1 MSKLKRKLEAGL
13 SVLLWISLSLQVASG
28 ADVPKTADETD
39 RLVVEQTKVADQ
51 YERFKKNI
59 TDLADFLRETD
70 PERADVLEKAVS
82 QINQG
87 NALERFNQVVAML
100 GQNSI
105 LISDV
110 DEILSN
116 QGAVETELQAL
127 LTLLLTENR
136 QSQSQS
142 EKQKIARYL
151 KEIGRMIRMQKGIQA
166 ETERM
171 ARLESLVPRQGK
183 LAAQAESLAK
193 KMQEA
198 GKKSEATTHPKGSS
212 QSPQESK
219 SESEGEKGEEK
230 ESSGSKDGDSSG
242 EKQSENK
249 QGESKQLGKRQSG
262 KQSSKRDKGD
272 SAKLE
277 TQQESQTEPSPQQAV
292 EQARKQM
299 RSAIEDL
306 KQAKKEKAKD
316 KQFAAIAALEK
327 AKAEL
332 EKILRQLREEEI
344 ERVLA
349 LLEARF
355 RKILRLQKRVYDDTV
370 ELDQTVV
377 DARDRSFEMDAN
389 RLSEKQSKIVGLVDA
404 TLVLFRNEGSAVA
417 LPEASL
423 QLREDMELVMV
434 RLDRADTGP
443 LTQQIMEDIIES
455 LEEIIGAI
463 EKSQQDQAQR
473 KKAEAANQS
482 QAGNADPPLV
492 DMLAELKMIRSLQ
505 WRVNRRTARYQE
517 VVLTGRSSRTDL
529 MPELKKLA
537 DRQRRIEKIARDI
550 VFRKQPLRML
560 PPCASTGKLVSELRP
575 SC

>member
-1 MSKLKRKLEAGL
+1 M
-13 SVLLWISLSLQVASG
+13 
-28 ADVPKTADETD
+28 
-39 RLVVEQTKVADQ
+39 
-51 YERFKKNI
+51 
-59 TDLADFLRETD
+59 
-70 PERADVLEKAVS
+70 
-82 QINQG
+82 
-87 NALERFNQVVAML
+87 
-100 GQNSI
+100 
-105 LISDV
+105 
-110 DEILSN
+110 
-116 QGAVETELQAL
+116 
-127 LTLLLTENR
+127 
-136 QSQSQS
+136 
-142 EKQKIARYL
+142 
-151 KEIGRMIRMQKGIQA
+151 
-166 ETERM
+166 
-171 ARLESLVPRQGK
+171 PRQGK

-198 GKKSEATTHPKGSS
+198 DKKSEATTPPKGSP

-550 VFRKQPLRML
+550 VLENNR
-560 PPCASTGKLVSELRP
+560 
-575 SC
+575 

>member
-136 QSQSQS
+136 QSESQS

-198 GKKSEATTHPKGSS
+198 GKKSEATTPPKGSS
-212 QSPQESK
+212 QSPQESKSK

-262 KQSSKRDKGD
+262 KQSSKQDEED
-272 SAKLE
+272 SAKLG
-277 TQQESQTEPSPQQAV
+277 TQPESQTEPSPQQAV

-355 RKILRLQKRVYDDTV
+355 RKILRLQKRVYDETV
-370 ELDQTVV
+370 ALDQTVV

-434 RLDRADTGP
+434 RLDRTDTGP

-550 VFRKQPLRML
+550 VLENNR
-560 PPCASTGKLVSELRP
+560 
-575 SC
+575 

>member
-1 MSKLKRKLEAGL
+1 MSKLKRKLQAVL
-13 SVLLWISLSLQVASG
+13 SVLLWISLSVQVASG
-28 ADVPKTADETD
+28 ADVPTAAGETD

-82 QINQG
+82 QMNQG
-87 NALERFNQVVAML
+87 NALQRFNQVVALL
-100 GQNSI
+100 GQDSI

-142 EKQKIARYL
+142 EKQKIARYI

-171 ARLESLVPRQGK
+171 DRLESLVPRQGK

-193 KMQEA
+193 KMQQA
-198 GKKSEATTHPKGSS
+198 DKQAKATTPPEGSS
-212 QSPQESK
+212 QSPSESK
-219 SESEGEKGEEK
+219 PESEGEKGGEK
-230 ESSGSKDGDSSG
+230 ESSGSKDGDPSG
-242 EKQSENK
+242 EKKSENK
-249 QGESKQLGKRQSG
+249 QEQSKQRGNKQSG
-262 KQSSKRDKGD
+262 KQSSKRDQED

-277 TQQESQTEPSPQQAV
+277 TQPESQAAPSPQQAV

-355 RKILRLQKRVYDDTV
+355 RKILRLQKRVYDETV
-370 ELDQTVV
+370 ALDQTVV

-482 QAGNADPPLV
+482 QAGNTDPPLV

-517 VVLTGRSSRTDL
+517 VVLTGRSSRADL
-529 MPELKKLA
+529 LPELKKLA

-550 VFRKQPLRML
+550 VLENNR
-560 PPCASTGKLVSELRP
+560 
-575 SC
+575 